1 MSAAG
6 SSRVVAR
13 DRRLAAV
20 HEAGHVVVAAHFGL
34 PPARARISRVVAPA
48 PDQRAWTGRVQCR
61 GLDVLSS
68 LERRMLGCA
77 GAAAELSWQRDDIH
91 PDHWIAA
98 DHMSEADWRL
108 AGCDPG
114 EPDDLCVEAIAELQ
128 DLLAEDGPLWSD
140 LLRQARRLIV
150 EAR

>member
-1 MSAAG
+1 MRPV
-6 SSRVVAR
+6 SSKRVMAQ

-34 PPARARISRVVAPA
+34 SAARARIWRADAPM
-48 PDQRAWTGRVQCR
+48 PDGRAWIGRVQFR

-77 GAAAELSWQRDDIH
+77 GAAAELCWQHEDIH
-91 PDHWIAA
+91 PDYWIEA
-98 DHMSEADWRL
+98 DRMSESDWRL
-108 AGCDPG
+108 AGCELG
-114 EPDDLCVEAIAELQ
+114 EPDDVCIEAIEELQ
-128 DLLAEDGPLWSD
+128 HLLAEDGPLWSD
-140 LLRQARRLIV
+140 LLRQARQLMV

>member
-1 MSAAG
+1 MKPVGAM
-6 SSRVVAR
+6 RTIAR

-34 PPARARISRVVAPA
+34 HSARAWIRPADAPM
-48 PDQRAWTGRVQCR
+48 PDGRAWIGRVQFR

-77 GAAAELSWQRDDIH
+77 GAAAELCWRREDIH
-91 PDHWIAA
+91 PDYWIEA
-98 DHMSEADWRL
+98 DRMSDSDWRL
-108 AGCDPG
+108 ADCPLG
-114 EPDDLCVEAIAELQ
+114 EPDDMCIEAIEELQ
-128 DLLAEDGPLWSD
+128 CLLSEDGPLWSD
-140 LLRQARRLIV
+140 LLRQARQLIV

>member
-1 MSAAG
+1 MRS
-6 SSRVVAR
+6 VDPKQVLAR

-34 PPARARISRVVAPA
+34 PPARARIWRADAPM
-48 PDQRAWTGRVQCR
+48 PDGRAWIGRIRFR
-61 GLDVLSS
+61 GLDGLSS

-77 GAAAELSWQRDDIH
+77 GAAAELCWQHEDIH
-91 PDHWIAA
+91 PDHWIEA

-108 AGCDPG
+108 AGCALG
-114 EPDDLCVEAIAELQ
+114 EPDDICIEAIEELQ
-128 DLLAEDGPLWSD
+128 HLLSEDGPLWSD
-140 LLRQARRLIV
+140 LLRQARQLIV

>member
-1 MSAAG
+1 MRPG
-6 SSRVVAR
+6 SVERVMAR

-34 PPARARISRVVAPA
+34 HPAHARLWRADSPM
-48 PDQRAWTGRVQCR
+48 PDGRAWIGRVQFR

-77 GAAAELSWQRDDIH
+77 GAAAELCWQREDVH
-91 PDHWIAA
+91 PDCWIEA
-98 DHMSEADWRL
+98 DRMSESDWRL
-108 AGCDPG
+108 AGCPLG
-114 EPDDLCVEAIAELQ
+114 EPDDMCIEAIEELQ
-128 DLLAEDGPLWSD
+128 CLLSEDGPLWSD
-140 LLRQARRLIV
+140 LLRQARQLIV

>member
-1 MSAAG
+1 MRSVG
-6 SSRVVAR
+6 PNRVMAR

-34 PPARARISRVVAPA
+34 RAARARIWRAEASM
-48 PDQRAWTGRVQCR
+48 PDGRAWIGRVQFA

-77 GAAAELSWQRDDIH
+77 GAAAELCWQREDIH

-98 DHMSEADWRL
+98 DRMSESDWRL
-108 AGCDPG
+108 AGCEFA
-114 EPDDLCVEAIAELQ
+114 EPDDMCIEAIEELQ
-128 DLLAEDGPLWSD
+128 HLLAEDGPLWSD
-140 LLRQARRLIV
+140 LLRQARQLMV
-150 EAR
+150 DAR